1 MKLVAQKRRQH
12 HLKQI
17 GTIPNNE
24 VNQSGNLVLDTSIK
38 TNLKPEKAGEKLQ
51 QDEQVPDNPL
61 KRQNSQKK
69 EGELIFEQL
78 RINKQ

>member
-1 MKLVAQKRRQH
+1 VISKGQLLELLRKFPVVRREMKLVAQKRRQH

-38 TNLKPEKAGEKLQ
+38 TNLKPEKAGEKL
-51 QDEQVPDNPL
+51 
-61 KRQNSQKK
+61 
-69 EGELIFEQL
+69 
-78 RINKQ
+78 